1 MGANEI
7 YLSKCDKCELDW
19 IPYAFQNNIDEFY
32 SYYIEYKTTLNR
44 DMFIALAKTQEVSL
58 SSFSSDRELSFLK
71 NQLIYNFL
79 DKLSNASSLNVIL
92 GIEYRNNAVGD
103 AAPDNKYFDMVFNY
117 DDNGNY
123 VNTTYNLNQYFTDN
137 ITILGTPDTTTR
149 KYVIM
154 NIKKDKTVSYYAVDE
169 KFVEDPA
176 LPAANKLAIDISDL
190 IGIIFKRS
198 SLCHKYKKNQMCH
211 DLYNNDVLCNSHELQ
226 TQKKIQKT
234 VGVSASTYSII
245 KASMNVYD
253 KKKLATGLNWNQ
265 SSDRNVAHNVTIN
278 VPRYLMSN
286 KPGMLS
292 AKGSGVDVKH
302 NSYTRYLA
310 QKKQKSVRQEKGVT
324 TSNNSNVIPISGNK
338 RYKLGIVYTNSCY
351 C

>member
-1 MGANEI
+1 MAANEI
-7 YLSKCDKCELDW
+7 YLNKCEKCELDW
-19 IPYAFQNNIDEFY
+19 TPYAFEDDIYEYY

-44 DMFIALAKTQEVSL
+44 DMFIDLAKTQEVSL
-58 SSFSSDRELSFLK
+58 SSFKSDRELSFLK
-71 NQLIYNFL
+71 NQLIYNFI
-79 DKLSNASSLNVIL
+79 DKLSTGSSLNVLL
-92 GIEYRNNAVGD
+92 GIEFKNEGGGD
-103 AAPDNKYFDMVFNY
+103 KYFDMVFNY

-123 VNTTYNLNQYFTDN
+123 ASTTYNLNQYFTDN
-137 ITILGTPDTTTR
+137 ITILGTADTTTK

-169 KFVEDPA
+169 NFA
-176 LPAANKLAIDISDL
+176 GTAGIANALAIDINDL
-190 IGIIFKRS
+190 IGIIFKRP
-198 SLCHKYKKNQMCH
+198 SLCNKYKANQMCH

-234 VGVSASTYSII
+234 VGVSASTYAMI
-245 KASMNVYD
+245 KASMNVFD
-253 KKKLATGLNWNQ
+253 KKKLITGLNWNQ
-265 SSDRNVAHNVTIN
+265 SSDRNVAHNVSIN

-286 KPGMLS
+286 RPGMLS

-302 NSYTRYLA
+302 NSYARYLA

-324 TSNNSNVIPISGNK
+324 TSNNSNVTPISGNK